1 MSRVLR
7 IDARTL
13 SNRASPFS
21 AAPGGGPVKA
31 VDLESFSSI
40 LHLVQ
45 GPNVVELTAAAAQR
59 WASIQPESV
68 AAVNGCSVNYVDT
81 TGGVHGAGA
90 LVSHSHNFA

>member
-7 IDARTL
+7 IEARTS
-13 SNRASPFS
+13 SNRLILFS

-31 VDLESFSSI
+31 IVLESFSSI

-45 GPNVVELTAAAAQR
+45 GPNVVELTGAR
-59 WASIQPESV
+59 PSGGDRCGRLSV
-68 AAVNGCSVNYVDT
+68 AAVDGCSVDYVDT
-81 TGGVHGAGA
+81 TGGVHGVGA